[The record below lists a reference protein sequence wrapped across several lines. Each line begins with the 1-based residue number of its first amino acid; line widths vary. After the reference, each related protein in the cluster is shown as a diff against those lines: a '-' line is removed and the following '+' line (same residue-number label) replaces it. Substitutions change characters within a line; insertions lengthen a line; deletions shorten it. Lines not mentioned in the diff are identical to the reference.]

1 MNKTYEMEETLK
13 NTYGEETVANDLAPD
28 ETSAPTTVA
37 AEAPAP
43 NIPTS
48 AGKKPVP
55 PMPAKAPV
63 LPGVTNESLVGKG
76 NSPQEVRNAKGE
88 LVGHVSNFGGYNRFT
103 STDGNKVFWTN
114 SKGEQVEAPKSM
126 QMMDAMNA
134 GLSPNRGFRGGD
146 WDQALKEVQAQGG
159 IDAIRAQQYKRAAYD
174 TLTLKER
181 KKKQAEYNFTTADAV
196 ARAWTQ
202 VKNGYGDV
210 KQSKDGNFYRIVKFS
225 SSDGYGPVA
234 DANKQMADTGRKSRL
249 RGLIVAIRT
258 DKDGRPIDPAT
269 GKVIDN
275 MEKVNPIIKMQ
286 IEPTGGINGKSP
298 LEVKDLDLGRVMNQ
312 HAASFAAMNDVSED
326 EARNNTYSLFGKNP
340 LGWKVT
346 ETNKMTPEL
355 QKAYMEVALK
365 EKELKEKARQF
376 DAKLSSDEKIKFAEL
391 GNNKAIAL
399 TNAYEKMINSG
410 GNAQEFLKALPESF
424 VKSYFG
430 GKVVMENGV
439 PKEDADG
446 NIVMMP
452 LSEEENMNRFKA
464 LLNVTQKALT
474 AMGYKSI
481 PIMSMGNLVGGFP
494 QAQNQGGASTA
505 QSETS
510 KTPAERAA
518 AVKAEREAA
527 KKVAAAIA
535 NNANT
540 GSADGKSEVNAK
552 EQSTPVSGQSSS
564 STPASPSVVKP
575 GWTTM
580 QDAKNY
586 LDTSG
591 VSTLV
596 SLMNNNKG
604 NNKGTSSKPDL
615 DSMAKSYREAERRA
629 RSGQETYA
637 ARKNGT
643 LEKPVKETSYADT
656 RLIEIPGKAALDVA
670 KGARW
675 VGGKLVDSVTGVVKA
690 IGDSE
695 RKALKEAGEKAGE
708 DRRILQE
715 DILGIANATPRDAVN
730 AIRTTADSVGYLAGE
745 GVKAAQ
751 REAKKLV
758 EQNKSNANAQV
769 ENVKLQAGKVKAH
782 ASALA
787 NRIKGNLAKMDVAA
801 KASTNDP
808 KTKDRNAFYANRD
821 GRSGKSIS
829 PLRWINEK
837 LDVFRKDNSY
847 KDKKLVNLAKEVAGE
862 GKEHTLAVIREVM
875 KADGIDTSEIYPGMK
890 AGDAIFEKIYKLSA
904 TPERPKLRNPS
915 KDKKVI
921 VDPSRR

>member
-1 MNKTYEMEETLK
+1 MNKTYE
-13 NTYGEETVANDLAPD
+13 EETVANDLAPD
-28 ETSAPTTVA
+28 ETSAPTSVA
-37 AEAPAP
+37 AEASAP

-48 AGKKPVP
+48 TGNNTVP
-55 PMPAKAPV
+55 PIPAKAPI
-63 LPGVTNESLVGKG
+63 LPGVANESLVGKG
-76 NSPQEVRNAKGE
+76 NSPQEVRNANGE
-88 LVGHVSNFGGYNRFT
+88 LVGHVSNFGVYNRFT
-103 STDGNKVFWTN
+103 SADGNKVFWTN

-225 SSDGYGPVA
+225 SSDGYGPVV

-249 RGLIVAIRT
+249 RGLVVAIRT

-312 HAASFAAMNDVSED
+312 HATSFAEMNDVSED

-410 GNAQEFLKALPESF
+410 GNAQEFLKALPEPF
-424 VKSYFG
+424 VKAYFG
-430 GKVVMENGV
+430 GKVVMENGA

-494 QAQNQGGASTA
+494 QVQNQGGNSPTQA
-505 QSETS
+505 Q
-510 KTPAERAA
+510 TPMTHAEGAEA
-518 AVKAEREAA
+518 EKAKRDAA
-527 KKVAAAIA
+527 KKEAAAA
-535 NNANT
+535 PKNNANV
-540 GSADGKSEVNAK
+540 GSAELVGEK
-552 EQSTPVSGQSSS
+552 PPSSP
-564 STPASPSVVKP
+564 PASPSVVKP
-575 GWTTM
+575 RWTTM

-629 RSGQETYA
+629 RGGQQTYA

-643 LEKPVKETSYADT
+643 LVKPVKETSYADT

-675 VGGKLVDSVTGVVKA
+675 VGGKLVDGITGAVKA
-690 IGDSE
+690 IGDRE
-695 RKALKEAGEKAGE
+695 RKALKEAGEKSE
-708 DRRILQE
+708 ESRRILKD
-715 DILGIANATPRDAVN
+715 DILSIANATPRDAVN

-751 REAKKLV
+751 RDAKKLV
-758 EQNKSNANAQV
+758 EQNKTNANAQV
-769 ENVKLQAGKVKAH
+769 ENVKLQAEKVKAH

-787 NRIKGNLAKMDVAA
+787 NRIKGNLAKMDAAA

-847 KDKKLVNLAKEVAGE
+847 KDKKLVSLAKEVAGE